1 MRVPR
6 TAATLQLVSET
17 GCPTRNQKKIF
28 PHQHPKVAWP
38 LVLLDVSPP
47 RTGRALTHSSV
58 AWPRLVVKEN
68 TLCGLVVVRYMH
80 TQVTAGQLDVTT
92 TKACAASNHI

>member
-28 PHQHPKVAWP
+28 PHQHLKVAWP

-47 RTGRALTHSSV
+47 RTGRALTYGLE
-58 AWPRLVVKEN
+58 AWPRLVVRGR
-68 TLCGLVVVRYMH
+68 THIVLCGLSLNLA
-80 TQVTAGQLDVTT
+80 QPVTRSRTT
-92 TKACAASNHI
+92 THQNWLK

>member
-28 PHQHPKVAWP
+28 PHQHLKVAWP

-58 AWPRLVVKEN
+58 AWPRLVVKERKGRGMAHP
-68 TLCGLVVVRYMH
+68 TDPSPSQSPTRLGLW
-80 TQVTAGQLDVTT
+80 
-92 TKACAASNHI
+92 

>member
-28 PHQHPKVAWP
+28 PHQHHNVAWP
-38 LVLLDVSPP
+38 IALLDVSPP
-47 RTGRALTHSSV
+47 RTGRAFTHSLE
-58 AWPRLVVKEN
+58 AWPRLVVKERRV
-68 TLCGLVVVRYMH
+68 LIVDVVDGGGGGGGDGRDWKGSGL
-80 TQVTAGQLDVTT
+80 
-92 TKACAASNHI
+92 